1 ECHELVLLILAEHIE
16 LLDCVQCLL
25 FTLQPDD
32 IGVRNHL
39 LCKAPHRVLK
49 GCREKEHL
57 TLIQQHDL
65 KLAPMDTNA
74 LVPMTLCA
82 NHHISLIQ
90 HKHCNL
96 LGVNGL
102 ELGAPVEDCHFL
114 TSVASNGI
122 GQFHI
127 WTKFPHLL
135 NYLTDL
141 QSEFVCGCDAQALKE
156 PVFKW

>member
-1 ECHELVLLILAEHIE
+1 
-16 LLDCVQCLL
+16 
-25 FTLQPDD
+25 
-32 IGVRNHL
+32 
-39 LCKAPHRVLK
+39 
-49 GCREKEHL
+49 
-57 TLIQQHDL
+57 
-65 KLAPMDTNA
+65 MDTNA

-102 ELGAPVEDCHFL
+102 ELGAPVEDCAWCSNDNLLLHL
-114 TSVASNGI
+114 DTSLHSVASNGI

-141 QSEFVCGCDAQALKE
+141 QSEFVCGCDAQALRPLIGWIYMAEHSQRKSSRF
-156 PVFKW
+156 PCARL